1 MCVAG
6 VTKQP
11 DVQDMIWEVDED
23 CDQCVSWQEFQ
34 SMYRRCRNDTTGYE
48 PRRLFNVVEFVMND
62 KDDSGTV
69 SVEEAMSVLYLR
81 YGKGVLDE
89 VRRLRVCRL
98 PFASPQP
105 LIISSSVCAALP
117 LSSWDRARGSV
128 SKAPSF
134 GLPVCVCV

>member
-1 MCVAG
+1 MRAVE
-6 VTKQP
+6 QP

-89 VRRLRVCRL
+89 VRCHGV
-98 PFASPQP
+98 P
-105 LIISSSVCAALP
+105 AALP
-117 LSSWDRARGSV
+117 SSTPAVFVEPGTRTGRGAMVGTQPKRYGSG
-128 SKAPSF
+128 F
-134 GLPVCVCV
+134 R

>member
-1 MCVAG
+1 
-6 VTKQP
+6 
-11 DVQDMIWEVDED
+11 MIWEVDED

-89 VRRLRVCRL
+89 VRCRCVPAAL
-98 PFASPQP
+98 
-105 LIISSSVCAALP
+105 SSSILLQPRARR
-117 LSSWDRARGSV
+117 LSSWKRARGCFFSLRSAWSDGRCPTRKIRARV
-128 SKAPSF
+128 
-134 GLPVCVCV
+134 PVE